1 LKAGA
6 HRNMVMEYADDL
18 RLFKT
23 PLAKAG
29 LIILLLLYALA
40 PQYLTDYWLKVLGF
54 CGVYAIAAVSL
65 NLLTGYT
72 GQVSL
77 GHAFFI
83 GAGAY
88 TSAYLGAAHQWPLW
102 LYVPAAAAIGF
113 AVGAVVGPF
122 ALRLRGNYLVIVTLG
137 LVFIGIHVFSNW
149 RSITGGRGGTS
160 TAAAPVSIGPLDF
173 GKLNLFGQ
181 IYTREQGM
189 FWLIWGA
196 VGLSCLIAKN
206 IVRSRPGRAM
216 QAIRDRDI
224 SAEII
229 GVSLARYKIGAFAVS
244 GAMAAAAGA
253 LYGPLTFG
261 GLTSTQFDLFLSINF
276 VAMVIIGGVG
286 TVFGGV
292 VGALVVVAGQRLIEQ
307 NTNLFLFD
315 PLIQTAPGESG
326 FFSTGQFNALVFGLF
341 IVLFLLF
348 EPRGLAAVWFRV
360 KAYFSAWPFSY

>member
-1 LKAGA
+1 
-6 HRNMVMEYADDL
+6 MVLEYADEL

-23 PLAKAG
+23 PLAKFG
-29 LIILLLLYALA
+29 LVLLIAAYAAA
-40 PQYLTDYWLKVLGF
+40 PQYLSDYWLKVLGF

-83 GAGAY
+83 GSGAY
-88 TSAYLGAAHQWPLW
+88 TSAYLGATHQWPLW
-102 LYVPAAAAIGF
+102 LYLPAAAFIGF
-113 AVGAVVGPF
+113 AIGAIVGPF

-149 RSITGGRGGTS
+149 RSVTGGRGGTS

-173 GKLNLFGQ
+173 GKLELFGQ
-181 IYTREQGM
+181 RYTREQGM
-189 FWLIWGA
+189 FWLIWAA
-196 VGLSCLIAKN
+196 VGLSCLITKN

-224 SAEII
+224 SAEVI

-253 LYGPLTFG
+253 LFGPLTFG

-292 VGALVVVAGQRLIEQ
+292 IGALVVIAGQRLIEQ
-307 NTNLFLFD
+307 NTDVFIFD
-315 PLIQTAPGESG
+315 PLIQTVPGESG
-326 FFSTGQFNALVFGLF
+326 VFSVGQFNAIVFGLF
-341 IVLFLLF
+341 IVLFLMF
-348 EPRGLAAVWFRV
+348 EPRGLAAVWFRI
-360 KAYFSAWPFSY
+360 KAYFAAWPFSY